1 MGCKYPCFLR
11 IFFAAP
17 GYFRLAQF
25 LASLPSLP
33 LWPEREAK
41 MSDYNDYM
49 ELKKYYFEYLA
60 MGIMTPE
67 IKQLYWRSLK
77 GSERSSRCRLENGT
91 RCTASCR
98 NCPKQ
103 REGAP
108 LSLDA
113 LSEIGTEATDV
124 FSLEDHII
132 ELDLSEALNNA
143 ISTLSEQNRSII
155 ILFSEGVTER
165 VIAAEVGMSQK
176 GVNNRIHKIIDILR
190 ESLKDFF

>member
-103 REGAP
+103 REDAP

-143 ISTLSEQNRSII
+143 ISTLSEQNRTII

-165 VIAAEVGMSQK
+165 VIADRKSV
-176 GVNNRIHKIIDILR
+176 V
-190 ESLKDFF
+190 

>member
-1 MGCKYPCFLR
+1 
-11 IFFAAP
+11 
-17 GYFRLAQF
+17 
-25 LASLPSLP
+25 
-33 LWPEREAK
+33 

-49 ELKKYYFEYLA
+49 ELRKYYFEYLS
-60 MGIMTPE
+60 MDIMTPE

-98 NCPKQ
+98 NCPRQ

-113 LSEIGTEATDV
+113 LAEIGTEVDDRL
-124 FSLEDHII
+124 FSLENHIV
-132 ELDLSEALNNA
+132 ELELSEALNNA
-143 ISTLSEQNRSII
+143 ISTLSEQNRAII

-165 VIAAEVGMSQK
+165 AIAAEVGMSQK

>member
-1 MGCKYPCFLR
+1 
-11 IFFAAP
+11 
-17 GYFRLAQF
+17 
-25 LASLPSLP
+25 
-33 LWPEREAK
+33 

-49 ELKKYYFEYLA
+49 ELKKYYFEYLS
-60 MGIMTPE
+60 MDIMTPE

-91 RCTASCR
+91 RCTKSCR

-103 REGAP
+103 REGSP

-113 LSEIGTEATDV
+113 LSEIGTEAADML
-124 FSLEDHII
+124 FSLENHIV
-132 ELDLSEALNNA
+132 ELELSEALGNA
-143 ISTLSEQNRSII
+143 ISALSEQNRIII

-165 VIAAEVGMSQK
+165 AIAAEVGMSQK

-190 ESLKDFF
+190 ESLRDFF

>member
-1 MGCKYPCFLR
+1 
-11 IFFAAP
+11 
-17 GYFRLAQF
+17 
-25 LASLPSLP
+25 
-33 LWPEREAK
+33 

-49 ELKKYYFEYLA
+49 ELRKYYFEYLS
-60 MGIMTPE
+60 MDIMTPE

-98 NCPKQ
+98 NCPRQ
-103 REGAP
+103 REGNP

-113 LSEIGTEATDV
+113 LSEIGTEVDDRL
-124 FSLEDHII
+124 FSLENHIV
-132 ELDLSEALNNA
+132 ELELSEALNNA
-143 ISTLSEQNRSII
+143 ISTLSEQNRTII

-165 VIAAEVGMSQK
+165 AIAAEVGMSQK

-190 ESLKDFF
+190 ENLKDFF

>member
-1 MGCKYPCFLR
+1 
-11 IFFAAP
+11 
-17 GYFRLAQF
+17 
-25 LASLPSLP
+25 
-33 LWPEREAK
+33 

-49 ELKKYYFEYLA
+49 ELRKYYFEYLS
-60 MGIMTPE
+60 MDIMTPE

-98 NCPKQ
+98 NCPRQ

-113 LSEIGTEATDV
+113 LAEIGTEVDDRL
-124 FSLEDHII
+124 FSLENHIV
-132 ELDLSEALNNA
+132 ELELSEALNNA
-143 ISTLSEQNRSII
+143 ISTLSEQNRAII

-165 VIAAEVGMSQK
+165 AIAAEVGMSQK

-190 ESLKDFF
+190 ENLKDFF

>member
-1 MGCKYPCFLR
+1 
-11 IFFAAP
+11 
-17 GYFRLAQF
+17 
-25 LASLPSLP
+25 
-33 LWPEREAK
+33 

-49 ELKKYYFEYLA
+49 ELRKYYFEYLS
-60 MGIMTPE
+60 MDIMTPE

-98 NCPKQ
+98 NCPRQ

-113 LSEIGTEATDV
+113 LAEIGTEVDDRL
-124 FSLEDHII
+124 FSLENHIV
-132 ELDLSEALNNA
+132 ELELSEALNNA
-143 ISTLSEQNRSII
+143 ISTLSEQNRAII

-165 VIAAEVGMSQK
+165 AIAAEIGMSQK

-190 ESLKDFF
+190 ENLKDFF

>member
-1 MGCKYPCFLR
+1 LFPAHLFCRTWVLR
-11 IFFAAP
+11 VNPIL
-17 GYFRLAQF
+17 GI
-25 LASLPSLP
+25 LPSLP

-49 ELKKYYFEYLA
+49 ELRKYYFEYLS
-60 MGIMTPE
+60 MDIMTPE

-98 NCPKQ
+98 NCPRQ

-113 LSEIGTEATDV
+113 LAEIGTEVDDRL
-124 FSLEDHII
+124 FSLENHIV
-132 ELDLSEALNNA
+132 ELELSEALNNA
-143 ISTLSEQNRSII
+143 ISTLSEQNRAII

-165 VIAAEVGMSQK
+165 AIAAEVGMSQK

-190 ESLKDFF
+190 ENLKDFF

>member
-1 MGCKYPCFLR
+1 
-11 IFFAAP
+11 
-17 GYFRLAQF
+17 
-25 LASLPSLP
+25 
-33 LWPEREAK
+33 

-49 ELKKYYFEYLA
+49 ELRKYYFEYLS
-60 MGIMTPE
+60 MDIMTPE

-91 RCTASCR
+91 RCMANCR
-98 NCPKQ
+98 NCPRQ

-113 LSEIGTEATDV
+113 LAEIGTEVDDRL
-124 FSLEDHII
+124 FSLENHIV
-132 ELDLSEALNNA
+132 ELELSEALNNA
-143 ISTLSEQNRSII
+143 ISTLSEQNRAII

-165 VIAAEVGMSQK
+165 AIAAEVGMSQK

-190 ESLKDFF
+190 ENLKDFF